1 MYRCQLTCGSK
12 PTEFSSKLRSGL
24 HGCMARSGGTKKQ
37 TINKCWLGLGKGGQK
52 YKLGVQ
58 NKYVLEMY
66 RMETK
71 IENTVLLFYK
81 LLRECILKILITRS
95 FMYGDRC

>member
-1 MYRCQLTCGSK
+1 
-12 PTEFSSKLRSGL
+12 
-24 HGCMARSGGTKKQ
+24 MARSGGTKKQ

-58 NKYVLEMY
+58 NKYVVEMY

-71 IENTVLLFYK
+71 IENTVLLFSK
-81 LLRECILKILITRS
+81 LLRECILTGSKNWRIALTYIPYNVYTR
-95 FMYGDRC
+95 